1 MATPTVLLS
10 SNTPFTPKYGTF
22 AMDVSDSPA
31 ESWLDIALTMD
42 VQQDLS
48 SRSQDEIVKS
58 DKAIEDPIC
67 LFGQF
72 VSTVTSLKDIQ
83 PGSEVS

>member
-1 MATPTVLLS
+1 
-10 SNTPFTPKYGTF
+10 
-22 AMDVSDSPA
+22 MDVSDSSA
-31 ESWLDIALTMD
+31 ESWLDIAQTMD

-72 VSTVTSLKDIQ
+72 VSAVTSDAMKDIQ
-83 PGSEVS
+83 PRSEVS

>member
-1 MATPTVLLS
+1 
-10 SNTPFTPKYGTF
+10 
-22 AMDVSDSPA
+22 MDVSDSSA
-31 ESWLDIALTMD
+31 KSWLDIAQKMD

-48 SRSQDEIVKS
+48 SRSQDEIIKS
-58 DKAIEDPIC
+58 DKAIEDPVC

-83 PGSEVS
+83 PRSEVS

>member
-1 MATPTVLLS
+1 VATPTILLS
-10 SNTPFTPKYGTF
+10 SNTPFTSKYGTF
-22 AMDVSDSPA
+22 AMDDSSA
-31 ESWLDIALTMD
+31 ESWLDIAQTME

-48 SRSQDEIVKS
+48 SRSQDEIVKP

>member
-1 MATPTVLLS
+1 VATPTILLS
-10 SNTPFTPKYGTF
+10 SNTPFTSKYRTF
-22 AMDVSDSPA
+22 AIDDSSA
-31 ESWLDIALTMD
+31 ESWLDIAQTME

-48 SRSQDEIVKS
+48 SHSQDEIVKP
-58 DKAIEDPIC
+58 DKVIKDPIY

-83 PGSEVS
+83 PGLEVS

>member
-1 MATPTVLLS
+1 
-10 SNTPFTPKYGTF
+10 
-22 AMDVSDSPA
+22 
-31 ESWLDIALTMD
+31 MD

-58 DKAIEDPIC
+58 DKPIEDPVR

-72 VSTVTSLKDIQ
+72 VSAVTSDALKDIQ
-83 PGSEVS
+83 LRSEVS

>member
-1 MATPTVLLS
+1 
-10 SNTPFTPKYGTF
+10 
-22 AMDVSDSPA
+22 MDVSDSFA
-31 ESWLDIALTMD
+31 ESWLDIAQTMD

-58 DKAIEDPIC
+58 DKPIEDPVR

-72 VSTVTSLKDIQ
+72 VSAVTSDALKDIQ
-83 PGSEVS
+83 LRSEVS

>member
-1 MATPTVLLS
+1 
-10 SNTPFTPKYGTF
+10 
-22 AMDVSDSPA
+22 VSDSFA
-31 ESWLDIALTMD
+31 ESWLDIAQTMD

-58 DKAIEDPIC
+58 DKPIEDPVR

-72 VSTVTSLKDIQ
+72 VSAVTSDALKDIQ
-83 PGSEVS
+83 LRSKVS

>member
-1 MATPTVLLS
+1 
-10 SNTPFTPKYGTF
+10 
-22 AMDVSDSPA
+22 MDVSDSFA
-31 ESWLDIALTMD
+31 ESWLDIAQTMD

-58 DKAIEDPIC
+58 DKPIEDPVR

-72 VSTVTSLKDIQ
+72 VSAVTSDALKDIQ
-83 PGSEVS
+83 LRSELS